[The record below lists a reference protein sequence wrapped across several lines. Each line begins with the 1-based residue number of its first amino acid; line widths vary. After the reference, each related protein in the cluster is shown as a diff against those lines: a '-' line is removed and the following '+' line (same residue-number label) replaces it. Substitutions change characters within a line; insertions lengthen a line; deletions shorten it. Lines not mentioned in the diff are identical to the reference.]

1 MNINWKSM
9 YKEILIRNSG
19 LNYIVSDPFENMI
32 GGFPIILFENDNYI
46 YYLSG
51 QNAYLPSKMR
61 RWKNWDEILI
71 NKNDLLK
78 ENFIYKDIYINLFQ
92 IYVTKKNNLS
102 RYLSNQFNFTLTKND
117 FKDELWNKLIYN
129 TIKKLINNSNPQ
141 ILLFEISRNKKQ
153 KYHSLLLFA
162 DKNVLKKFYLNS
174 ATKDNYEDIIDLAFN
189 KFENLQNLLKTTKV
203 KNHLKNLKKY

>member
-1 MNINWKSM
+1 M
-9 YKEILIRNSG
+9 
-19 LNYIVSDPFENMI
+19 
-32 GGFPIILFENDNYI
+32 
-46 YYLSG
+46 
-51 QNAYLPSKMR
+51 
-61 RWKNWDEILI
+61 I

>member
-1 MNINWKSM
+1 M
-9 YKEILIRNSG
+9 
-19 LNYIVSDPFENMI
+19 
-32 GGFPIILFENDNYI
+32 
-46 YYLSG
+46 
-51 QNAYLPSKMR
+51 
-61 RWKNWDEILI
+61 
-71 NKNDLLK
+71 
-78 ENFIYKDIYINLFQ
+78 
-92 IYVTKKNNLS
+92 
-102 RYLSNQFNFTLTKND
+102 
-117 FKDELWNKLIYN
+117 
-129 TIKKLINNSNPQ
+129 INNSNPQ